1 MSKHSQS
8 YIWQP
13 IPPTTSLLNPT
24 ANVSSIEC
32 NLSSTNSWAERVP
45 QHCHPSN
52 PVEFWPLIIVP
63 IFKLNLVMWK
73 GKLEKKGNFGDKLAR
88 YLAFEDGD
96 MLIAPQLDHGWPKQE
111 IEGLGG
117 GDYVTQ
123 YPPMEHPLKMGYD
136 SVVDEPQLSYQ
147 GSTYTPKASYFR
159 FTLPM

>member
-1 MSKHSQS
+1 
-8 YIWQP
+8 
-13 IPPTTSLLNPT
+13 
-24 ANVSSIEC
+24 
-32 NLSSTNSWAERVP
+32 
-45 QHCHPSN
+45 
-52 PVEFWPLIIVP
+52 
-63 IFKLNLVMWK
+63 
-73 GKLEKKGNFGDKLAR
+73 LEKKGNFGDKLAR